1 MTKRTKVDRMTPKNL
16 RAFRIE
22 GIKAIGFFPLCSHRS
37 IAKFMLKELV
47 QTRKPAFH
55 RGYLAPIQLLGAA
68 ARSMVL
74 MARKLCYLSDRE
86 HTVGWSRFA
95 SLKDILFGKPKD
107 PLDPKVFHQISLIA
121 FLAWVGL
128 GADGLSSS
136 AYGPEEAYL
145 ALGQHYLLALPLA
158 MMMAITVFVIS
169 TSYSQIIE
177 LFPTGGGGYLVATK
191 LLGEKAGLVSGSALV
206 VDYML
211 TIAISVASGVD
222 ALFSFL
228 PSSVLGL
235 KLFTEVFLILGLIFL
250 NLRGT
255 KESVQFLLPIF
266 LLFVLTHGV
275 AITLGVGTQ
284 IGELPIVFTR
294 SVDESLGDVRGIGIL
309 ATLAILLHAYSLG
322 GVTYT
327 GIEGVSNGLQILR
340 EPRAE
345 TGKRTMLYMAI
356 SLAFTAS
363 GILLCYLLHQVS
375 HEPGKTLNA
384 SLFNQIYSGI
394 FGTES
399 SVAVSLVIGTLITEA
414 AILLVAAQTGFIDGP
429 RVLSNM
435 ALDSWAPHRFS
446 LLSDQLVTRDGIWFM
461 GLTSLGFLLYTQGRV
476 SLLVVMY
483 SINVFLTFT
492 LSQLGMCRHWWE
504 VRITEASWLR
514 KFWVNG
520 LGLLLTGT
528 ILIVTVT
535 IKFEEG
541 GWVTLLVTSCFISL
555 CIFVHAHYAQVRR
568 ALKRLDDT
576 LLTIPFQP
584 NLKEP
589 VPPKH
594 PTAPTAAIIVRDFDG
609 VAVHALLTIPRLFPN
624 HFKNVVFI
632 SVGVID
638 SGQFKG
644 QKEIE
649 NLRRA
654 KEEDLKSFVEFANC
668 LGWYAEYR
676 YSLGVDL
683 MAELEELCPAV
694 VRDFPRSVFFSG
706 KLVFQEENT
715 VSRFLH
721 NHTPA
726 TLQQKLQFA
735 GLDMMI
741 LPIRIFT
748 DPQTR

>member
-1 MTKRTKVDRMTPKNL
+1 M
-16 RAFRIE
+16 
-22 GIKAIGFFPLCSHRS
+22 GG
-37 IAKFMLKELV
+37 
-47 QTRKPAFH
+47 
-55 RGYLAPIQLLGAA
+55 
-68 ARSMVL
+68 
-74 MARKLCYLSDRE
+74 
-86 HTVGWSRFA
+86 SRFA

-107 PLDPKVFHQISLIA
+107 PLDPNVFHQISLVA

-145 ALGQHYLLALPLA
+145 ALGQHSLLALPLA
-158 MMMAITVFVIS
+158 IMMAITVFVIS
-169 TSYSQIIE
+169 ASYSQIIE

-191 LLGEKAGLVSGSALV
+191 LLGKNAGLVSGSALV

-211 TIAISVASGVD
+211 TITISVASGAD

-228 PSSVLGL
+228 PSSVHGL
-235 KLFTEVFLILGLIFL
+235 KLFTQIFLILGLILL

-266 LLFVLTHGV
+266 LLFVIMH
-275 AITLGVGTQ
+275 AIA
-284 IGELPIVFTR
+284 I
-294 SVDESLGDVRGIGIL
+294 SLGIGTKIGDLPSIASQSVQQTVGDIHGIGIW

-322 GVTYT
+322 GGTYT
-327 GIEGVSNGLQILR
+327 GIEAVSNGLQVLR
-340 EPRAE
+340 EPRVE
-345 TGKRTMLYMAI
+345 TGRRTMLYMAV

-363 GILLCYLLHQVS
+363 GILVCYLLYQVS
-375 HEPGKTLNA
+375 SEAGKTLNA
-384 SLFNQIYSGI
+384 TLFTKVYGVFFGVDSGI
-394 FGTES
+394 N
-399 SVAVSLVIGTLITEA
+399 VPLVILTLVTEA
-414 AILLVAAQTGFIDGP
+414 AILLVAAQAGFIDGP
-429 RVLSNM
+429 RVLSSM

-446 LLSDQLVTRDGIWFM
+446 LLSDHLVTRDGIWFM
-461 GLTSLGFLLYTQGRV
+461 GLASMSFLLYSQGDVR
-476 SLLVVMY
+476 LLVVMY

-504 VRITEASWLR
+504 VRKTQSVWLR
-514 KFWVNG
+514 KFCVNG

-528 ILIVTVT
+528 ILIVTIT
-535 IKFEEG
+535 IKFAEG
-541 GWVTLLVTSCFISL
+541 GWVTLLVTFCFISL
-555 CIFVHAHYAQVRR
+555 CTFVHSHYARVRR

-589 VPPKH
+589 VPPKS

-683 MAELEELCPAV
+683 MAELEELCTAV
-694 VRDFPRSVFFSG
+694 VQDFPRSVFFSG
-706 KLVFQEENT
+706 KLVFQEENA

-741 LPIRIFT
+741 LPIRIFADT
-748 DPQTR
+748 QTKQRGAAA

>member
-1 MTKRTKVDRMTPKNL
+1 
-16 RAFRIE
+16 
-22 GIKAIGFFPLCSHRS
+22 
-37 IAKFMLKELV
+37 
-47 QTRKPAFH
+47 
-55 RGYLAPIQLLGAA
+55 
-68 ARSMVL
+68 
-74 MARKLCYLSDRE
+74 
-86 HTVGWSRFA
+86 VGGSRFA

-107 PLDPKVFHQISLIA
+107 PLDPNVFHQISLVA

-145 ALGQHYLLALPLA
+145 ALGQHSLLALPLA
-158 MMMAITVFVIS
+158 IMMAITVFVIS
-169 TSYSQIIE
+169 ASYSQIIE

-191 LLGEKAGLVSGSALV
+191 LLGKNAGLVSGSALV

-211 TIAISVASGVD
+211 TITISVASGAD

-228 PSSVLGL
+228 PSSVHGL
-235 KLFTEVFLILGLIFL
+235 KLFTQIFLILGLILL

-266 LLFVLTHGV
+266 LLFVIMH
-275 AITLGVGTQ
+275 AIA
-284 IGELPIVFTR
+284 I
-294 SVDESLGDVRGIGIL
+294 SLGIGTKIGDLPSIASQSVQQTVGDIHGIGIW

-322 GVTYT
+322 GGTYT
-327 GIEGVSNGLQILR
+327 GIEAVSNGLQVLR
-340 EPRAE
+340 EPRVE
-345 TGKRTMLYMAI
+345 TGRRTMLYMAV

-363 GILLCYLLHQVS
+363 GILVCYLLYQVS
-375 HEPGKTLNA
+375 SEAGKTLNA
-384 SLFNQIYSGI
+384 TLFTKVYGVFFGVDSGI
-394 FGTES
+394 N
-399 SVAVSLVIGTLITEA
+399 VPLVILTLVTEA
-414 AILLVAAQTGFIDGP
+414 AILLVAAQAGFIDGP
-429 RVLSNM
+429 RVLSSM

-446 LLSDQLVTRDGIWFM
+446 LLSDHLVTRDGIWFM
-461 GLTSLGFLLYTQGRV
+461 GLASMSFLLYSQGDVR
-476 SLLVVMY
+476 LLVVMY

-504 VRITEASWLR
+504 VRKTQSVWLR
-514 KFWVNG
+514 KFCVNG

-528 ILIVTVT
+528 ILIVTIT
-535 IKFEEG
+535 IKFAEG
-541 GWVTLLVTSCFISL
+541 GWVTLLVTFCFISL
-555 CIFVHAHYAQVRR
+555 CTFVHSHYARVRR

-589 VPPKH
+589 VPPKS

-683 MAELEELCPAV
+683 MAELEELCTAV
-694 VRDFPRSVFFSG
+694 VQDFPRSVFFSG
-706 KLVFQEENT
+706 KLVFQEENA

-741 LPIRIFT
+741 LPIRIFADT
-748 DPQTR
+748 QTKQRGAAA

>member
-1 MTKRTKVDRMTPKNL
+1 
-16 RAFRIE
+16 
-22 GIKAIGFFPLCSHRS
+22 
-37 IAKFMLKELV
+37 
-47 QTRKPAFH
+47 
-55 RGYLAPIQLLGAA
+55 
-68 ARSMVL
+68 MVL
-74 MARKLCYLSDRE
+74 MARKLCYLSGGE
-86 HTVGWSRFA
+86 HTVGRSRFA

-107 PLDPKVFHQISLIA
+107 PLDPKVFHQISLVA

-145 ALGQHYLLALPLA
+145 ALGQHSLLALPLA
-158 MMMAITVFVIS
+158 IMMALTVFVIS
-169 TSYSQIIE
+169 ASYSQIIE

-211 TIAISVASGVD
+211 TITISVASGAD

-228 PSSVLGL
+228 PSSVQGL

-275 AITLGVGTQ
+275 AITLGVGTR
-284 IGELPIVFTR
+284 IGELPTVVSGSIE
-294 SVDESLGDVRGIGIL
+294 ESLGDVRGIGIW

-322 GVTYT
+322 GGTYT
-327 GIEGVSNGLQILR
+327 GIEAVSNGLQILR

-345 TGKRTMLYMAI
+345 TGKKTMRYMAI

-375 HEPGKTLNA
+375 HVPGETLNA
-384 SLFNQIYSGI
+384 TLFTKVYGVI
-394 FGTES
+394 FGGES
-399 SVAVSLVIGTLITEA
+399 SLAAALVIGTLITEA
-414 AILLVAAQTGFIDGP
+414 AILLVAAQAGFIDGP

-461 GLTSLGFLLYTQGRV
+461 GLTSLGFLLYTQGKV

-504 VRITEASWLR
+504 VRRTETIWLR

-535 IKFEEG
+535 IKFGEG

-555 CIFVHAHYAQVRR
+555 CIFVHSHYARVRR

-589 VPPKH
+589 VPPKS
-594 PTAPTAAIIVRDFDG
+594 PAAPTAAFIVRDFDG
-609 VAVHALLTIPRLFPN
+609 VAVHALLTIPRLFPS

-644 QKEIE
+644 QQEIE

-683 MAELEELCPAV
+683 MAELEELCSAV

-706 KLVFQEENT
+706 KLVFQEENA

-726 TLQQKLQFA
+726 TLQQKLQFS

-741 LPIRIFT
+741 LPIRVFA